1 MDNPFFEQIFWGNTI
16 RGYCLFA
23 GILLFGV
30 LFKKIISRLL
40 SLLLFRLFKK
50 FASAVKDDT
59 FVALLLQPIAFFI
72 SLCSYYLAINQLKH
86 PLDLVLFSYAK
97 QIEKTKEMMHVT
109 LGQAI
114 DKVFLFL
121 IILSV
126 FWIILRII
134 DFIAHV
140 LKFKASLT
148 ADRADDQLVPFLKEL
163 TKTIICF
170 FGFFV
175 LLGYVFE
182 INVLTLITGLGIGGI
197 AIALAAK
204 ESLENLI
211 GSFTIFLDKPF
222 TVGDVVKVDG
232 VEGTIDKVGFRS
244 TRLISPDK
252 TTIIIPNRAM
262 IDGVLENVTR
272 RDFRRVNFFIG
283 ITYETPAAAIK
294 EIVTAINA
302 FLSEHPKTA
311 EGYAVFDNFGDSA
324 LNIQVVYLVIQMPH
338 NEYIRVKEE
347 INFQLIAIVQQYG
360 SDFAY
365 PTQRVVGE
373 EPPATSGNVDVT
385 QV

>member
-1 MDNPFFEQIFWGNTI
+1 MDSPFFEQIFWGNTI
-16 RGYCLFA
+16 KNYCLFA

-59 FVALLLQPIAFFI
+59 FVGLLLQPIAFFI
-72 SLCSYYLAINQLKH
+72 SLCSYYLAINQLRQ
-86 PLDLVLFSYAK
+86 PLDLVLFGYAK
-97 QIEKTKEMMHVT
+97 QIEKTKETVHVT

-163 TKTIICF
+163 AKTIICF

-252 TTIIIPNRAM
+252 TTIVIPNRAM

-283 ITYETPAAAIK
+283 ITYETPATAIK
-294 EIVTAINA
+294 EIVTAIST
-302 FLSEHPKTA
+302 LLTEHPETTD
-311 EGYAVFDNFGDSA
+311 GFAVFDNFGDSA
-324 LNIQVVYLVIQMPH
+324 LNIQVVYLVVQMPH
-338 NEYIRVKEE
+338 SEFIRVKEE
-347 INFQLIAIVQQYG
+347 INFQLIRIVQEHG

-373 EPPATSGNVDVT
+373 EPPAAAATSVG
-385 QV
+385 